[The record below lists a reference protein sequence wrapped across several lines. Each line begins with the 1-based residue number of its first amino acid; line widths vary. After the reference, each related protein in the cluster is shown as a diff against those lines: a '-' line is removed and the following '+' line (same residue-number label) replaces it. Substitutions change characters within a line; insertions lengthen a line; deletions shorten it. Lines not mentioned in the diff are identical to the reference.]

1 MSWSGRNAQELSKIV
16 LAEYGSLCHLCLKSI
31 ETQEEYSVDHII
43 PRSKGGT
50 NDLDNLRPAHRKC
63 NYSRSDRSIEEFRSS
78 NTDELD
84 WFESL
89 ES

>member
-16 LAEYGSLCHLCLKSI
+16 LAEFGSICHLCLKPI
-31 ETQEEYSVDHII
+31 ETKEEYSVDHII

-63 NYSRSDRSIEEFRSS
+63 NYSRNNRSIEEFRSS